1 MDLSVIALALT
12 LGANDATDAA
22 AAASAVEIVER
33 PTPQA
38 QQTRPLWRKHMQSP
52 ALVIAGSVLA
62 AGTTAAIVGVSAAA
76 ASGDEVW
83 QPLAPFIILATA
95 GVLTGAISM
104 IIVGAWQVPY

>member
-1 MDLSVIALALT
+1 VIALALT

-22 AAASAVEIVER
+22 AATSAVEVVER
-33 PTPQA
+33 PVPQA
-38 QQTRPLWRKHMQSP
+38 HPLWRKHTQSP

-62 AGTTAAIVGVSAAA
+62 AGTTAAIIGVSAAA

-83 QPLAPFIILATA
+83 QPIAPFIILATA

-104 IIVGAWQVPY
+104 IVVGAWQVPY